1 MHLFYHRHR
10 LGFRFL
16 HLDRFRLELNHGW
29 GFHHRFGL
37 GLWCF
42 HNRRYSG
49 RLFLND
55 GAFFF
60 GRLGWFFLRHAAKET
75 REGIGIEGKILIDAL
90 VAHIDGA
97 ELVVKGVRAV
107 HQHVQVEEF
116 EGFLVS

>member
-16 HLDRFRLELNHGW
+16 HLDRLGLELNHGW
-29 GFHHRFGL
+29 GFHHGFGL
-37 GLWCF
+37 GL
-42 HNRRYSG
+42 G
-49 RLFLND
+49 RFRDRLFNDSLFLND
-55 GAFFF
+55 VAFFF
-60 GRLGWFFLRHAAKET
+60 SRLGRFFLRHAAKET

-97 ELVVKGVRAV
+97 ELVVKGVRAI